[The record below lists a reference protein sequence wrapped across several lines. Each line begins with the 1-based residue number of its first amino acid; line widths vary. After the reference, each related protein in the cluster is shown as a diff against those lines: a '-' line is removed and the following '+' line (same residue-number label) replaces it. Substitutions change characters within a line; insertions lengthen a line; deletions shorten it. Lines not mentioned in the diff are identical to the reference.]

1 LLAALEELFV
11 RHMYTAILLATFL
24 EGVGLP
30 LPAEVLFVAAALSVH
45 RGDANLG
52 AVIALAVAGNVTGAC
67 LGFSLAYVGG
77 KRLVQRVARAIRLKP
92 EALDS
97 VERFFG
103 TYGSGTVFLSRF
115 IGFIRAATIYSA
127 GAARMAPLRFF
138 IFALAGALIWN
149 AGWAWLA
156 YRFGRSLPG
165 LIHRVVQHGA
175 PGFGAVLLLLLAGL
189 ALYNWLRRRKPIRP

>member
-1 LLAALEELFV
+1 MLFAIEEFFH
-11 RHMYTAILLATFL
+11 RNIYMAILLATFV

-30 LPAEVLFVAAALSVH
+30 LPAEVLFVAAAVSIH

-52 AVIALAVAGNVTGAC
+52 AVILLAVAGNVTGAC
-67 LGFSLAYVGG
+67 LGFSLAYLGG
-77 KRLVQRVARAIRLKP
+77 KRLVQRIARTIRLKP

-103 TYGSGTVFLSRF
+103 TYGSGTVFMSRF

-127 GAARMAPLRFF
+127 GAARMSPLRFF
-138 IFALAGALIWN
+138 IFTLAGALIWN

-156 YRFGRSLPG
+156 YRFGRRLPI

-175 PGFGAVLLLLLAGL
+175 PGFGAALLLLLAIL
-189 ALYNWLRRRKPIRP
+189 LLYRWYRRRKPVGP